1 MSKKQP
7 ENSQIEYRN
16 LINSR
21 IVEYE
26 RDGKFDTDVADNPES
41 KVLMPDD
48 IEYIKTK
55 FWDKLKTKM
64 SLKLA
69 IKYYEGEIKKGNL
82 IIDKIEGIEN
92 YDKIKDVG
100 AIITCNHF
108 SVYDNYIVHRAIG
121 KKLKGHTLYKVIR
134 EGNYTNFPGFYGML
148 FRNCN
153 TLPLS
158 SNFKTMEKF
167 LLAVSQILKNNDKI
181 LIYPEQ
187 AMWDNYRKPR
197 PLKPGAFKFAVK
209 NNVPIL
215 PMFITMEDSDKKGA
229 DGEYIQRHTLHILP
243 PIYPDNSKSANE
255 NAKILADRNFKMWK
269 EVYEKT
275 YKIPL
280 TYTTLDQDKIPEI
293 CKTSK

>member
-1 MSKKQP
+1 
-7 ENSQIEYRN
+7 
-16 LINSR
+16 
-21 IVEYE
+21 
-26 RDGKFDTDVADNPES
+26 
-41 KVLMPDD
+41 
-48 IEYIKTK
+48 
-55 FWDKLKTKM
+55 
-64 SLKLA
+64 
-69 IKYYEGEIKKGNL
+69 
-82 IIDKIEGIEN
+82 
-92 YDKIKDVG
+92 
-100 AIITCNHF
+100 
-108 SVYDNYIVHRAIG
+108 
-121 KKLKGHTLYKVIR
+121 
-134 EGNYTNFPGFYGML
+134 
-148 FRNCN
+148 
-153 TLPLS
+153 
-158 SNFKTMEKF
+158 
-167 LLAVSQILKNNDKI
+167 
-181 LIYPEQ
+181 
-187 AMWDNYRKPR
+187 MWDNYRKPR